1 MTNRKFALGVLT
13 ASALIV
19 GLYSSAHADVI
30 SGSSSSYAEAVD
42 LAVTPLGLPLLS
54 ITSGPLATASG
65 TAPGSYSQSGSALSA
80 SVLGVLT
87 TGLLDANASSNI
99 DGSAGAKSA
108 SADATVNNL
117 GITLL
122 GALGITADT
131 ITSTSTVS
139 GDDGALSTSGGATIT
154 NLRLNGAPV
163 LTAGLLPNTPLL
175 NLGGI
180 EVILDAQS
188 VSDTADSASIS
199 NDAIE
204 ILIDNA
210 VAGLDLLNGSIV
222 IAESEAEM
230 AATPSNNATPVP
242 EPGALLIVASGLF
255 GVAFASRRKRAS

>member
-80 SVLGVLT
+80 AVLGVLT
-87 TGLLDANASSNI
+87 TGLLANASSNI

-122 GALGITADT
+122 GALGITAET
-131 ITSTSTVS
+131 IT
-139 GDDGALSTSGGATIT
+139 
-154 NLRLNGAPV
+154 
-163 LTAGLLPNTPLL
+163 
-175 NLGGI
+175 
-180 EVILDAQS
+180 
-188 VSDTADSASIS
+188 
-199 NDAIE
+199 
-204 ILIDNA
+204 
-210 VAGLDLLNGSIV
+210 
-222 IAESEAEM
+222 
-230 AATPSNNATPVP
+230 
-242 EPGALLIVASGLF
+242 
-255 GVAFASRRKRAS
+255 